1 MFGSAQ
7 PTEEGF
13 KNIVE
18 KVRKECE
25 NKDTKMIWFN
35 MRQEPVVYINSSPHA
50 PRHPDHM
57 HDNVEVGAGVHE
69 MDVLEKHF
77 EKILAARVSADS
89 EKMLKINKDKSNTDN
104 PMDRENV
111 EEHVKVE
118 SVKSLQAVYED
129 IKNNLLQNFYHY
141 RVPVVEET
149 KPEVTKIICNNKIF
163 YVWIQEQ
170 CFDIIVDVLKNEPAA
185 TQCVFSCQAG
195 RGRTTLGMVVTCL
208 VKEIQICCDLKNMT
222 EMGLLPQDTVNN
234 IISSK
239 FESKAEDS
247 EERDP
252 LVQGEFDVIK
262 ELLAKLPEAVEGK
275 KKLDRIIDVCGPG
288 PRGTGLQNLR
298 ECIIETKWKYD
309 VAPEDR
315 QVKILMRINHR
326 VQSVIS

>member
-1 MFGSAQ
+1 
-7 PTEEGF
+7 
-13 KNIVE
+13 
-18 KVRKECE
+18 
-25 NKDTKMIWFN
+25 
-35 MRQEPVVYINSSPHA
+35 
-50 PRHPDHM
+50 
-57 HDNVEVGAGVHE
+57 
-69 MDVLEKHF
+69 
-77 EKILAARVSADS
+77 
-89 EKMLKINKDKSNTDN
+89 MLY
-104 PMDRENV
+104 
-111 EEHVKVE
+111 
-118 SVKSLQAVYED
+118 SL
-129 IKNNLLQNFYHY
+129 F
-141 RVPVVEET
+141 
-149 KPEVTKIICNNKIF
+149 
-163 YVWIQEQ
+163 QEQ